1 MPAGTMGA
9 IWVKKAGRP
18 DMRINRELSL
28 GLIIDI
34 QEKLFPHM
42 DQHEV
47 LLRRCA
53 ILIEGIKVLDIPL
66 VLTEQYPKGLGATVP
81 EISAL
86 YGQKPVI
93 EKIAFSC
100 CDEPALMQHAF
111 LQSRN
116 TVIICGIEAHVCV
129 LQTVIDLLEAGYQ
142 VVVVEDCISSRKPED
157 KRVAVERMRAEGAV
171 ISTSESIL
179 LELAR
184 VAGTEEFKAISRLI
198 K

>member
-1 MPAGTMGA
+1 
-9 IWVKKAGRP
+9 
-18 DMRINRELSL
+18 MRIKPELSL

-42 DQHEV
+42 DQYEA
-47 LLRRCA
+47 LLKRCA
-53 ILIEGIKVLDIPL
+53 ILIEGLKILDIPL
-66 VLTEQYPKGLGATVP
+66 VLTEQYPRGLGATVP

-86 YGQKPVI
+86 YEQKPVI

-100 CDEPALMQHAF
+100 CDEPALMQNA
-111 LQSRN
+111 LMQSRN

-129 LQTVIDLLEAGYQ
+129 LQTVIDLIESGYQ
-142 VVVVEDCISSRKPED
+142 PVVVKDCISSRKPED
-157 KRVAVERMRAEGAV
+157 KRVAVDRMREEGAV